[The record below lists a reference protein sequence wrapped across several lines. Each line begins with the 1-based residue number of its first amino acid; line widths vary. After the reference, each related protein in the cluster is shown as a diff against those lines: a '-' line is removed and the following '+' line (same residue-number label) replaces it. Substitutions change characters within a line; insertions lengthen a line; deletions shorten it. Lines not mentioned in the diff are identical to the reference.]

1 MCTEEQLQ
9 ALVTKYSHAKE
20 SGQLEN
26 SSEETVRM
34 WINELLQLFDWDV
47 QNTHQV
53 LQERRL
59 NKSSRDRLRE
69 IESTNNKP
77 DYSLVSGNL
86 HLAFL
91 DAKALDVDIEN
102 DSKVAFQIRSY
113 GWSAGTLYSFVTN
126 FESIAI
132 YDCSVKP
139 SVTDNASIARLYF
152 FRIEDYVENLNTLAL
167 YLYRP
172 SVLNYPLIKLSY
184 PGIALDSEFANY
196 LRDFRIKLVED
207 ILSHRQDY
215 SLETLSVWSQI
226 IIDRIIFIRV
236 CEARG
241 LEREGLLKEY
251 QASGFW
257 QSFKKSAY
265 IDFYKHYDG
274 PIFDRIS
281 SIDALTISD
290 GIFDDLLSNLYY
302 PSPYRF
308 DVIPINVLSSIYELF
323 LGYKL
328 EIEDGHVVSVLKESL
343 KKQNGVVVTPL
354 HIVRKV
360 LERTFDDNSL
370 SGLSYDELINFRI
383 LDPACGSG
391 IFIVETLSLL
401 ERYAVNALETNDD
414 KVIQIGDR
422 RLLKLEA
429 RKQIASS
436 CLYGVDI
443 DREAVEVTKLSVALR
458 LIDDYTPEVFEEAGL
473 LGSMILSGIG
483 DNIKCGNSLVSSD
496 ILEMYPT
503 LNEYVD
509 ELKETNI
516 FDWEEVFPDVFE
528 DGGFDFVIGN
538 PPYVE
543 VKNYNVGL
551 PTMASYIKRK
561 YPASKNG
568 KIDLA
573 IPFIEQGLNLLNEN
587 GRLGYIVQ
595 KRFFKTDYGKKIR
608 ELVAEEEILNNIYD
622 YLETDLFPGRI
633 TYVAVLVCD
642 KCKEHNSTIVYSTS
656 DEKAPSITFPQVFA
670 REPIWDFSNPEL
682 TKWRI
687 DAANRLGTV
696 EKACSI
702 KVGIQVLYDGV
713 YQIKQA
719 VIAGDAIEGCS
730 EVGDVKVEK
739 SACRPLLC
747 NVNFRPFTYPKITTF
762 AIFPYRMKNGEVERI
777 EFSDYK
783 KRFPRAG
790 AYLLA
795 NKRLLTETVQLF
807 PSLHDGFNAEES
819 WHFYTR
825 EQNHKEYTE
834 KVCVPMTSQFP
845 EACVL
850 FDGKT
855 YCDNA
860 NMYFVTIPD
869 NSSAIKLYALAAIF
883 NSSWFATL
891 ARSIA
896 NPQQNGYFKF
906 NKQFLD
912 PLPFPCVSLDNE
924 DRYIKDLA
932 AIAQK
937 IERINQ
943 RIAKSPTTKGNY
955 TKALSALW
963 NELDDIVEKLYGV
976 DNDPLL
982 RMKVIRDDRV

>member
-1 MCTEEQLQ
+1 MCTKEQLQ
-9 ALVTKYSHAKE
+9 ALVKKYCKAKE
-20 SGQLEN
+20 SGQLDN

-53 LQERRL
+53 LQERKL
-59 NKSSRDRLRE
+59 DKSSRDKLRE

-77 DYSLVSGNL
+77 DYTLVSGNL
-86 HLAFL
+86 PLAFV
-91 DAKALDVDIEN
+91 DAKALNVDLEN

-113 GWSAGTLYSFVTN
+113 GWSAGTLFSFVTN
-126 FESIAI
+126 FESISV

-139 SVTDNASIARLYF
+139 SVADSASIARLYF
-152 FRIEDYVENLNTLAL
+152 FRIEDYVENIETLSL
-167 YLYRP
+167 YLYRQ
-172 SVLNYPLIKLSY
+172 SVLNYPLIKISY
-184 PGIALDSEFANY
+184 PGIALDSDFANF
-196 LRDFRIKLVED
+196 LRDFRIRLVED
-207 ILSHRQDY
+207 ILGHRQNY

-251 QASGFW
+251 QANGFW

-265 IDFYKHYDG
+265 VDFYKHYDG
-274 PIFDRIS
+274 PIFDRTP
-281 SIDALTISD
+281 SIDSLTISD
-290 GIFDDLLSNLYY
+290 NVFDDLLANLYY

-308 DVIPINVLSSIYELF
+308 DVIPLNVLSSIYELF

-328 EIEDGHVVSVLKESL
+328 EMEDGRIVSVLKEAL

-360 LERTFDDNSL
+360 LERTFDENAL
-370 SGLSYDELINFRI
+370 SVLPYEELIKLRV

-391 IFIVETLSLL
+391 IFIVEALSLL
-401 ERYAVNALETNDD
+401 ERYAVNTLDANDD
-414 KVIQIGDR
+414 KVIEIGDR
-422 RLLKLEA
+422 KMLKLEA
-429 RKQIASS
+429 RKQIATN

-443 DREAVEVTKLSVALR
+443 DQEAVEVTKLSVALR
-458 LIDDYTPEVFEEAGL
+458 LIDDYTPEVFEDAGL

-483 DNIKCGNSLVSSD
+483 DNIKCGNSLVSPD
-496 ILEMYPT
+496 ILDLYPN
-503 LNEYVD
+503 LNEFVD

-516 FDWEEVFPDVFE
+516 FDWEEAFPEIFGS
-528 DGGFDFVIGN
+528 GGFDFVIGN

-568 KIDLA
+568 KVDLA
-573 IPFIEQGLNLLNEN
+573 VPFIEQGLNLLNEN

-608 ELVAEEEILNNIYD
+608 EIIAEEQILNNIYD
-622 YLETDLFPGRI
+622 YLETGLFPRRI

-642 KCKEHNSTIVYSTS
+642 RCRNHNANIVYSTS
-656 DEKAPSITFPQVFA
+656 DEQAPSIVFPQVFA

-696 EKACSI
+696 EGACSI

-719 VIAGDAIEGCS
+719 IITGDVIEGET
-730 EVGDVKVEK
+730 EVGEVKVES

-747 NVNFRPFTYPKITTF
+747 NENFRPFTHPKITTF
-762 AIFPYRMKNGEVERI
+762 AIFPYRMNEGDVERI
-777 EFSDYK
+777 EFSDFER
-783 KRFPRAG
+783 RFPLAA
-790 AYLLA
+790 AYLSMNKELLA
-795 NKRLLTETVQLF
+795 GTVQLF
-807 PSLHDGFNAEES
+807 PSRHEGFDFEES

-825 EQNHKEYTE
+825 EQNHKEYAE
-834 KVCVPMTSQFP
+834 KVCVPMTSQYP

-850 FDGKT
+850 FDGKI

-860 NMYFVTIPD
+860 NMYFVTIPV
-869 NSSAIKLYALAAIF
+869 NRSAIKLYALAAII

-896 NPQQNGYFKF
+896 NPQQNGYYKF

-912 PLPFPCVSLDNE
+912 PLPFPCSSLENE
-924 DRYIKDLA
+924 DQHIKDLA
-932 AIAQK
+932 AIAKK
-937 IERINQ
+937 IERINEH
-943 RIAKSPTTKGNY
+943 IAKSPTTKGNY
-955 TKALSALW
+955 TKALSVLW
-963 NELDDIVEKLYGV
+963 NDLDVLVEKLYGV
-976 DNDPLL
+976 NNDPIL
-982 RMKVIRDDRV
+982 RLKVIRDDRV